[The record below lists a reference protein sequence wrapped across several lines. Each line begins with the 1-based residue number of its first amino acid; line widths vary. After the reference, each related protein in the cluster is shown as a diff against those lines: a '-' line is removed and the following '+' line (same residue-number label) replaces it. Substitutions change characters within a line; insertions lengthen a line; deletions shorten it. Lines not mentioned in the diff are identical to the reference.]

1 MYLRDI
7 SGGYI
12 AFDTTILGGVL
23 CVVLLL
29 LVKNNSKIN

>member
-7 SGGYI
+7 GGGYI

-23 CVVLLL
+23 WGVLLL
-29 LVKNNSKIN
+29 LVKNNSRIN